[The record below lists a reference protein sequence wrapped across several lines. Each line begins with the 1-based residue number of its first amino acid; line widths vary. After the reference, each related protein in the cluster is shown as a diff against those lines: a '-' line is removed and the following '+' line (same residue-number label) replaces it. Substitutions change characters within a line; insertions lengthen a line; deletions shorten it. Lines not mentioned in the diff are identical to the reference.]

1 MCFKGGAYM
10 KKALS
15 LFLAVLMIL
24 SACAV
29 SFGAFAE
36 DKVDM
41 GACTCKDCTRIMN
54 GCHCC
59 AACPYLDET
68 YLLSCAKDKNGH
80 FSGSFCCA
88 QCDGI
93 WPCDCNCSCCQNKDA
108 ETDDQGRPIL
118 TPQQQKDFIKGFQS
132 VLKKVADVFDMIFDA
147 IFKFLRIDDWIKI
160 KK

>member
-15 LFLAVLMIL
+15 LFLAVLLIL
-24 SACAV
+24 STFAV
-29 SFGAFAE
+29 SFGVFAE

-41 GACTCKDCTRIMN
+41 GACTCKDCTQVMN

-59 AACPYLDET
+59 AYCPYLDKT
-68 YLLSCAKDKNGH
+68 YLLSCAKDKDGN
-80 FSGSFCCA
+80 FSGSFCCG

-93 WPCDCNCSCCQNKDA
+93 WPCDCTCDCCKDK
-108 ETDDQGRPIL
+108 DSKPGDSDSKPIL
-118 TPQQQKDFIKGFQS
+118 TPDQQKDFIKGFQT

-147 IFKFLRIDDWIKI
+147 IFKFLRIDDWIN